1 MFIQDGRRLSMS
13 GPNGSRDRGRGPPA
27 AAAKVSGLTK
37 AMQSALVWC
46 RSVILPSSAHLRRQ
60 LAPSDRGE
68 G

>member
-1 MFIQDGRRLSMS
+1 MLIQDDRLLSVG

-27 AAAKVSGLTK
+27 AAAKVSGLTG

-46 RSVILPSSAHLRRQ
+46 CSVILPSSAHLRRQ